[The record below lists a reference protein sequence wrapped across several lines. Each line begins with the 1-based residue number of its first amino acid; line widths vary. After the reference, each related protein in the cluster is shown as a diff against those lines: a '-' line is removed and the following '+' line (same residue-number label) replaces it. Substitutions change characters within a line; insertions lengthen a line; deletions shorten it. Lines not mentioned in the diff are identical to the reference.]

1 MNWCKNVHYDRL
13 AVCSKVEC
21 SKTFIICM
29 HAISIYQTICNLYHV
44 NRASNISLSVN
55 PVYKYTI
62 LSPYYDRLLPLVEIP
77 NEKEEMTSHS
87 PSKEN
92 KKETAIKKSRI
103 LLGKT
108 GVIKDEPQ
116 QVSCLLMP
124 ADDDNMK
131 WKITRAASP
140 GVMWGDVSYFKQKM
154 ISRVQYGRSSLCN

>member
-1 MNWCKNVHYDRL
+1 
-13 AVCSKVEC
+13 
-21 SKTFIICM
+21 M
-29 HAISIYQTICNLYHV
+29 HACISIYQTICNLYHV

-62 LSPYYDRLLPLVEIP
+62 LSPYYDQLLSLVEIP

-116 QVSCLLMP
+116 QVSCLFMP

-140 GVMWGDVSYFKQKM
+140 GVM
-154 ISRVQYGRSSLCN
+154 